1 MIFISNICSR
11 VTDGIWC
18 ETQLINGIAARNN
31 KSSGYCLRIVYRSFS
46 ASELSSSRSLYMA
59 SNRTRFFQFFL
70 YFFYIEKLYFTV
82 KKVAY
87 AEENLTNY
95 KIKSMVPIYIRK
107 IS

>member
-1 MIFISNICSR
+1 
-11 VTDGIWC
+11 
-18 ETQLINGIAARNN
+18 
-31 KSSGYCLRIVYRSFS
+31 
-46 ASELSSSRSLYMA
+46 MA